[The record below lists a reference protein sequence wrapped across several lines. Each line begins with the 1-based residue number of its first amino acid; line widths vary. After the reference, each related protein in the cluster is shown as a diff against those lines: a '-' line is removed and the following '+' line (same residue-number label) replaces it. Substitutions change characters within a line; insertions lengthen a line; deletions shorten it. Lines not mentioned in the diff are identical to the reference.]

1 MKTVPKPLNKVL
13 REIAHISAIIYQ
25 KGWAEKNAG
34 NLSIDITDMM
44 SGASPALGRR
54 DHPLGDSFQYLRDRY
69 LLFTKSGSKFRDI
82 ADSPREGLIF
92 VKVNNKGDGYY
103 SLRGEERERPT
114 SEIISHLVIQNHL
127 RKIKSTATVVLHTHP
142 TEIITLSH
150 IKEYRSSIK
159 LNRLLSS
166 AHPEILINLPDGIG
180 FVPYIPAGSKQLAY
194 ATLSEVRKGKRVIIW
209 ERHGALAIES
219 DLTTAFDNLEI
230 VNKAAF
236 ILLQMLI
243 IGRTPYPLEQKR

>member
-1 MKTVPKPLNKVL
+1 MKTVPEPLNKVL
-13 REIAHISAIIYQ
+13 REISNISAIIYQ

-44 SGASPALGRR
+44 TGVSPALRR
-54 DHPLGDSFQYLRDRY
+54 REHPLGNSFQYLKDRY

-82 ADSPREGLIF
+82 ANSPREGLIF

-103 SLRGEERERPT
+103 SLGGGERDRPT

-150 IKEYRSSIK
+150 IKKYRSSIK
-159 LNRLLSS
+159 LNSLLVSV
-166 AHPEILINLPDGIG
+166 HPEILINLPHGIG
-180 FVPYIPAGSKQLAY
+180 LVPYIPAGSNELAY
-194 ATLSEVRKGKRVIIW
+194 ATLSEVKKGRTVIIW

-230 VNKAAF
+230 VNKAAL

-243 IGRTPYPLEQKR
+243 IGRRPSPIE